1 MSYDNLPRQKLP
13 IKQKNK
19 KWREECID
27 AFINLSKF
35 GLSERRSNL
44 KALYDYY
51 NGEVDETDYRYV
63 IKPYGKSRENF
74 PSKLRNYPII
84 KPIIDLLLGEKSK
97 RPLMKSPS
105 ALTMSNSFAS
115 LSGSILS
122 LLGSNV
128 FRTTRG

>member
-1 MSYDNLPRQKLP
+1 MYGAAKIPQQRLPLK
-13 IKQKNK
+13 KKTK

-74 PSKLRNYPII
+74 PSKLRKLPNHQANHRLVARREI
-84 KPIIDLLLGEKSK
+84 KKTIKLQRYCKE
-97 RPLMKSPS
+97 R
-105 ALTMSNSFAS
+105 
-115 LSGSILS
+115 
-122 LLGSNV
+122 
-128 FRTTRG
+128 RQC